1 MSVRIE
7 KVDLPGIGTRHDVIT
22 KSGRRLG
29 VVTRKDGERELAVFD
44 PADPDACSDAITLSD
59 DEAMALSE
67 VLGTSLIL
75 GQLASLGDK
84 ATGLYTEQFVLSA
97 SSPFAGKTL
106 GDTKA
111 RTLTKSSIV
120 AILRGA
126 AVTPSPTPTDLLE
139 AGDIVVAVG
148 TQKGLERLSSL
159 LTDGHL

>member
-1 MSVRIE
+1 M
-7 KVDLPGIGTRHDVIT
+7 
-22 KSGRRLG
+22 
-29 VVTRKDGERELAVFD
+29 
-44 PADPDACSDAITLSD
+44 
-59 DEAMALSE
+59 
-67 VLGTSLIL
+67 
-75 GQLASLGDK
+75 
-84 ATGLYTEQFVLSA
+84 LSA
-97 SSPFAGKTL
+97 SSPFASKTL

-148 TQKGLERLSSL
+148 TQKGLEQLGSL